1 MSIHTRTLTKNTLS
15 ETDAVILC
23 GGMGS
28 RLRSVVNDR
37 PKPMAE
43 INDRPFLDILIDSFA
58 EFGLR
63 RFVLCAGYMS
73 DIIRDYYS
81 SSTGSRQFVISDE
94 HKPLGTAGAIR
105 NAAEHIRSD
114 TFLVANGDS
123 FCSVDLGAFYDF
135 HSARNA
141 FMSMVVTE
149 TQNTGDCG
157 LVSLDDL
164 QRIVGFEEKNQQSR
178 SRYINAGIYL
188 LQKGALSLIPGNTS
202 FSLER
207 DLFPSLIN
215 RDSYAF
221 VTGGRLFDIG
231 TPARFASAIK
241 HLARDRLQLSCRHHP
256 SVGPTCRKSFRIND
270 R

>member
-1 MSIHTRTLTKNTLS
+1 MSIHTRTLTRNKLR

-43 INDRPFLDILIDSFA
+43 IDDRPFLDILIDSFA
-58 EFGLR
+58 EFGLK

-73 DIIRDYYS
+73 DIIRDYYTS
-81 SSTGSRQFVISDE
+81 RTGSRQFVISEE

-141 FMSMVVTE
+141 FMSMVVIE

-157 LVSLDDL
+157 LVSLDGS
-164 QRIVGFEEKNQQSR
+164 QRIVGFEEKNQESQ

-188 LQKGALSLIPGNTS
+188 FQKEALSLIPENVS

-207 DLFPSLIN
+207 ELFPKLIEQ
-215 RDSYAF
+215 DCYAF
-221 VTGGRLFDIG
+221 PTQGQLLDIG
-231 TPARFASAIK
+231 TPARLATAIK
-241 HLARDRLQLSCRHHP
+241 HLAKDHLQVPEIVNRQ
-256 SVGPTCRKSFRIND
+256 
-270 R
+270 

>member
-1 MSIHTRTLTKNTLS
+1 LSIHTRTLTRNKLS

-43 INDRPFLDILIDSFA
+43 IDDRPFLDILIDSFA

-73 DIIRDYYS
+73 DIIRDYYTS
-81 SSTGSRQFVISDE
+81 RTGSRQFVISEE

-141 FMSMVVTE
+141 FMSMVVIE

-157 LVSLDDL
+157 LVSLDGS
-164 QRIVGFEEKNQQSR
+164 QRIVGFEEKNQESQ

-188 LQKGALSLIPGNTS
+188 FQKEALSLIPKNTS

-207 DLFPSLIN
+207 DLFHKLVGHN
-215 RDSYAF
+215 CYAF
-221 VTGGRLFDIG
+221 VTQGRLFDIG
-231 TPARFASAIK
+231 TPARFASAIR
-241 HLARDRLQLSCRHHP
+241 HLAKHSLEP
-256 SVGPTCRKSFRIND
+256 S
-270 R
+270 

>member
-1 MSIHTRTLTKNTLS
+1 MHTRTPTKNKLS

-28 RLRSVVNDR
+28 RLRSVVDDR

-43 INDRPFLDILIDSFA
+43 IGERPFLDILIDSFA

-73 DIIRDYYS
+73 DIIRDYYGNQG
-81 SSTGSRQFVISDE
+81 GSREFVISE
-94 HKPLGTAGAIR
+94 EYKPLGTAGAIK
-105 NAAEHIRSD
+105 NAAELIHSD

-123 FCSVDLGAFYDF
+123 FCSADLAAFHDF

-141 FMSMVVTE
+141 SMSMVVIE
-149 TQNTGDCG
+149 TKNTGDCG
-157 LVSLDDL
+157 LVSLDDS
-164 QRIVGFEEKNQQSR
+164 QRIIGFEEKNQQSQ

-188 LQKGALSLIPGNTS
+188 FEKEALSLIPANAS

-207 DLFPSLIN
+207 ELVPKIIERGCYGFATAS
-215 RDSYAF
+215 
-221 VTGGRLFDIG
+221 RLFDIG
-231 TPARFASAIK
+231 TPERFAAAIK
-241 HLARDRLQLSCRHHP
+241 HLARDQLQLSEIG
-256 SVGPTCRKSFRIND
+256 S
-270 R
+270 